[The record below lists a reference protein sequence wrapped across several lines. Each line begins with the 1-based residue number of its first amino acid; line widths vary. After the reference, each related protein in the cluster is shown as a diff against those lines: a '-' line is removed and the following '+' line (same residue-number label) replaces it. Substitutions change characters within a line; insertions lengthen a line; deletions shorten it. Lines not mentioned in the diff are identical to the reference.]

1 MAEVRLQILRGD
13 DESADLEEFSV
24 PLEEGMV
31 VLDAIFWIQANL
43 DPSLAVRWNCKA
55 GKCGSCGMEI
65 NGHPKLSCMTSLED
79 LDLSQPIVVTPMKT
93 FPIIRDLVVDVS
105 WNFETKKRIAP
116 FRPRIQTPEEISAGG
131 WKMQQYDVERIQ
143 EFRKCIECFLCQDVC
158 HILRNHSMHDEFVG
172 PRFLMYAASLEA
184 HPLDEG
190 DRLGEVREDYGIG
203 LCNITK
209 CCVDVCPEHI
219 NLTDNA
225 IIPLKERV
233 ADDHWDPLGFIWR
246 MVNRG

>member
-1 MAEVRLQILRGD
+1 
-13 DESADLEEFSV
+13 
-24 PLEEGMV
+24 
-31 VLDAIFWIQANL
+31 
-43 DPSLAVRWNCKA
+43 
-55 GKCGSCGMEI
+55 
-65 NGHPKLSCMTSLED
+65 
-79 LDLSQPIVVTPMKT
+79 
-93 FPIIRDLVVDVS
+93 
-105 WNFETKKRIAP
+105 
-116 FRPRIQTPEEISAGG
+116 
-131 WKMQQYDVERIQ
+131 
-143 EFRKCIECFLCQDVC
+143 
-158 HILRNHSMHDEFVG
+158 MHDEFVG

-225 IIPLKERV
+225 IIPLTERV